1 MSVWG
6 SHSITTLS
14 DTPITDLEQTSIVWI
29 YHIICRHFVHYA
41 DFFAHKFCSY
51 KKSPYLCIAFE
62 SYPLHKQHDSLAQLV
77 EHNTFNVGV
86 LGSSPRRITDKTLKI
101 KQLDKF
107 LTAFFFLYT
116 SIYSKV
122 SRPL

>member
-1 MSVWG
+1 MQN
-6 SHSITTLS
+6 I
-14 DTPITDLEQTSIVWI
+14 
-29 YHIICRHFVHYA
+29 R
-41 DFFAHKFCSY
+41 FA
-51 KKSPYLCIAFE
+51 
-62 SYPLHKQHDSLAQLV
+62 
-77 EHNTFNVGV
+77 N
-86 LGSSPRRITDKTLKI
+86 PRRITDKTLKI